1 MSAIRRFIDK
11 LRNRPP
17 RIDTPFG
24 PVTEW
29 ARRQAAENM
38 YLDPVK
44 RTGVEILL
52 AEQLG
57 SVEAGIK
64 ESRKRFPE
72 AYRDEAKRS

>member
-1 MSAIRRFIDK
+1 VSLIGKFIDK

-44 RTGVEILL
+44 RTGVEIIL
-52 AEQLG
+52 AGEMG
-57 SVEAGIK
+57 SVEAGKK
-64 ESRKRFPE
+64 ESRRRFPE
-72 AYRDEAKRS
+72 AYRDDTVA